1 LPKPFDKISLLYKKS
16 NDDFR
21 NQAPAEMEKSNEK
34 DLHKIKKLLVWYN
47 MIPNLVWSVLNLVP
61 ISVFCFTLM
70 GLQTFYI
77 ILAISVIPVFFK
89 KSFLDKLQI
98 GKTTAIYK
106 KLGVHVIN
114 NVAQNGVLVNKL
126 IKKKYPEYKVVTSKH
141 ASINRL
147 ITQTYV
153 FEKFHWVC
161 FLFFSLATIYA
172 ISTSHWY
179 WVFIIS
185 LTNIAYNVY
194 PNLLQ
199 QYIRLKILIFR
210 KR

>member
-1 LPKPFDKISLLYKKS
+1 LTIYYCCTKKID
-16 NDDFR
+16 DDFR
-21 NQAPAEMEKSNEK
+21 NQALSAMEKSNEK
-34 DLHKIKKLLVWYN
+34 KLQKIKKLLAWYN

-70 GLQTFYI
+70 GLQTFYT
-77 ILAISVIPVFFK
+77 ILAISIVPVFFK

-98 GKTTAIYK
+98 GKTTAVYK
-106 KLGVHVIN
+106 KLGVHHIN
-114 NVAQNGVLVNKL
+114 TVAQNGVLINKL
-126 IKKKYPEYKVVTSKH
+126 VKNKYPQYKAVTSKQ

-147 ITQTYV
+147 IAQTYV

-172 ISTSHWY
+172 ISTGHWY

-199 QYIRLKILIFR
+199 QYIRLKLLIFR